1 MLSSF
6 AFPVKMSISSAL
18 SVNSSALSECG
29 AGHGHECVH
38 TFHYPHCNPLWKISW
53 EVWIEDLDIIR
64 VLDLVD
70 VTAKLFEL
78 LPKPGCH
85 HCQSLVAKYEN
96 EDAVHQEKG
105 SMP

>member
-1 MLSSF
+1 MVQPE
-6 AFPVKMSISSAL
+6 AMGT
-18 SVNSSALSECG
+18 VNVYTL
-29 AGHGHECVH
+29 V
-38 TFHYPHCNPLWKISW
+38 HYPHCNPLWKISW

-85 HCQSLVAKYEN
+85 HCQSLVAKYQN
-96 EDAVHQEKG
+96 EDAV
-105 SMP
+105 PPVL